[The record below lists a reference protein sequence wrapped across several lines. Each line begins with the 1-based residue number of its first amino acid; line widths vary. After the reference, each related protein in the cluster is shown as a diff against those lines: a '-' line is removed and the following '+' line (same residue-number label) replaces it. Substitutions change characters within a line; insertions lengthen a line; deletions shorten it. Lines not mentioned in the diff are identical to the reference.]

1 MKGRL
6 LHWVALGAL
15 VLGVCAMLSHNA
27 YAGGPDAAVPAA
39 ASSPAAATPATPSSG
54 SSSGTYSWTG
64 FYAGGHVGYG
74 WGNGDTFVNPL
85 PTATTFV
92 NLAPTRLHPD
102 PSGIVGGGQ
111 LGYNYQR
118 GHLIVGAEF
127 NLSGTGMDGSI
138 TQTPIIQNNGTVF
151 PGAGFLAAHQSTSW
165 YGTVAPRLGVTLSQ
179 HLMVYGTGG
188 LAFGHVNFSATSD
201 FRPVGT
207 EQYPAAFDKTK
218 KGVALGAGAEFA
230 LSRRW
235 VVKGEYLYYNLGDEH
250 FTANP
255 LPPFPPG
262 APNFQVKYD
271 WKTTASTINFGVN
284 FRF

>member
-1 MKGRL
+1 ML
-6 LHWVALGAL
+6 CVC
-15 VLGVCAMLSHNA
+15 VLTSRPS
-27 YAGGPDAAVPAA
+27 YAGGPEADPSAAAKPKPAA
-39 ASSPAAATPATPSSG
+39 PSSG
-54 SSSGTYSWTG
+54 SGTYSWTG

-74 WGNGDTFVNPL
+74 WGNGDTFLNPL

-92 NLAPTRLHPD
+92 NLAPTRLHPS

-127 NLSGTGMDGSI
+127 NLSGTGMDGSV
-138 TQTPIIQNNGTVF
+138 TQTPIIQNNGTPF
-151 PGAGFLAAHQSTSW
+151 PGTGFVTAHQSTSW

-179 HLMVYGTGG
+179 HLMIYGTGG
-188 LAFGHVNFSATSD
+188 LAFGHVNFSANTD

-207 EQYPAAFDKTK
+207 EQYTAAFDKTK
-218 KGVALGAGAEFA
+218 KGVAVGAGAEFA

-255 LPPFPPG
+255 SIPFGPG
-262 APNFQVKYD
+262 APNFQIKYD